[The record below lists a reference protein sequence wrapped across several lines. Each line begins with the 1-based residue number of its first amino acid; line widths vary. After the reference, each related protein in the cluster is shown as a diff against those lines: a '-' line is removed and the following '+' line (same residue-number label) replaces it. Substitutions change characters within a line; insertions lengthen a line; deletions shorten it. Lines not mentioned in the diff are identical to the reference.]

1 MGSAVRYHE
10 TTLYILEYLTVEA
23 ADLPL
28 EKRLITIGF
37 IEPLNQV
44 WKGISNAKCELL
56 KKKKYKHWIN
66 YRLLAHRDYANGQ
79 ITFRLE
85 TYMKDLRNV
94 EF

>member
-10 TTLYILEYLTVEA
+10 TTLYILNYLTVEA
-23 ADLPL
+23 AHLPI
-28 EKRLITIGF
+28 EKRLITIAF

-56 KKKKYKHWIN
+56 KKKQYKYLIN
-66 YRLLAHRDYANGQ
+66 YRLLAHRDYKQGQ

-85 TYMKDLRNV
+85 TYMKDMRSV